1 MWREKDR
8 RSVRASRWIDARA
21 GETRHNSG
29 LVHLVPRWVSLAAL
43 DIHRCVLQ
51 HVHAAAC
58 SHGGRPPTAVSPAVS
73 TAPLLDGDT
82 AQVDGVERI
91 SYETKLIPCHLQ
103 SCPRLPLGPV
113 RSRHPLAIWWPRPT
127 RHLVA
132 TGMMRLASI
141 MPCKFSGWASALP
154 IGGQASRLAAVLA
167 CECRILS

>member
-1 MWREKDR
+1 MQYHEHSTGRVCVWLPTASEAWRLRVSHPDRVHREPDKRRRNSFARTPVGSAGSSRTCAQQCREKDR

-58 SHGGRPPTAVSPAVS
+58 SQGDRPPTAVSPAVS

-82 AQVDGVERI
+82 AQVDGVEHQ
-91 SYETKLIPCHLQ
+91 L
-103 SCPRLPLGPV
+103 
-113 RSRHPLAIWWPRPT
+113 
-127 RHLVA
+127 
-132 TGMMRLASI
+132 
-141 MPCKFSGWASALP
+141 
-154 IGGQASRLAAVLA
+154 
-167 CECRILS
+167 